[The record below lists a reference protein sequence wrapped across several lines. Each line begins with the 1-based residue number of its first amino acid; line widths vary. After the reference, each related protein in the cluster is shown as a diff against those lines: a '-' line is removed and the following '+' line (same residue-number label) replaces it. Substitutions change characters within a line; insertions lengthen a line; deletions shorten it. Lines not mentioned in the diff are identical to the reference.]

1 MITLGEKKKSLWENS
16 LFFMTYRLFNAFF
29 PLVTSAYIARVL
41 MPEGVGKIAV
51 AQNIV
56 TYFTY
61 IAALGMP
68 TYGMRVMAR
77 NRESNRRNMVFSE
90 LFTINGVSSII
101 CTIAYSCFLMFFLH
115 DKVDIELYL
124 IFGILIAFNI
134 INVDWVYQGLEEYK
148 YISIRSFAIKLI
160 SFFLTLIFVRE
171 KNDLCI
177 YALILCF
184 ATVGNYVF
192 NIWNLLRK
200 KIVNYTYH
208 GLRIIMHLRPLLV
221 LFASSIAIELYTLVD
236 TTMLG
241 ATCADEIVGYYT
253 NSIKIV
259 KTVIICFV
267 AISAVAAPAISN
279 LFGKND
285 KEEIKKI
292 ISKMFSVLFI
302 IAVPATVG
310 LFLIS
315 NLLIPSFFGGAFVP
329 AITTLKILSF
339 LILPISLSTFFG
351 GQILCSVDQEK
362 KMLIA
367 TIAGAITN
375 IILNSILIRLYQQN
389 GAAVASVISE
399 IVVALIDCFF
409 VIKLIGF
416 RIKVYDIFSCCLSA
430 LVMGLIVFALMNTL
444 TIGSVPK
451 MLICIMVG
459 GMGYACMLIFSR
471 NSLAKEFI
479 AIVRRR
485 MTK

>member
-1 MITLGEKKKSLWENS
+1 
-16 LFFMTYRLFNAFF
+16 
-29 PLVTSAYIARVL
+29 
-41 MPEGVGKIAV
+41 
-51 AQNIV
+51 
-56 TYFTY
+56 
-61 IAALGMP
+61 
-68 TYGMRVMAR
+68 
-77 NRESNRRNMVFSE
+77 
-90 LFTINGVSSII
+90 
-101 CTIAYSCFLMFFLH
+101 
-115 DKVDIELYL
+115 
-124 IFGILIAFNI
+124 
-134 INVDWVYQGLEEYK
+134 
-148 YISIRSFAIKLI
+148 
-160 SFFLTLIFVRE
+160 
-171 KNDLCI
+171 
-177 YALILCF
+177 
-184 ATVGNYVF
+184 
-192 NIWNLLRK
+192 
-200 KIVNYTYH
+200 
-208 GLRIIMHLRPLLV
+208 
-221 LFASSIAIELYTLVD
+221 
-236 TTMLG
+236 MLG

-253 NSIKIV
+253 NSMKIV
-259 KTVIICFV
+259 KTVISCFV

-279 LFGKND
+279 HFGKND

-310 LFLIS
+310 LLLIS

-451 MLICIMVG
+451 MLICIIVG
-459 GMGYACMLIFSR
+459 GMGYACMLILSR

>member
-1 MITLGEKKKSLWENS
+1 MIALGEKKNSLWENS

-41 MPEGVGKIAV
+41 LPEGVGKIAV

-68 TYGMRVMAR
+68 TYGMRVIAR
-77 NRESNRRNMVFSE
+77 NRDCNRRNVIFSE
-90 LFTINGVSSII
+90 LFTINCISSII
-101 CTIAYSCFLMFFLH
+101 CAIAYYCLLKFCLH

-192 NIWNLLRK
+192 NICNLLRK
-200 KIVNYTYH
+200 KIVNYTCR
-208 GLRIIMHLRPLLV
+208 GLHIIKHLKPLLV

-253 NSIKIV
+253 NSMKIV

-279 LFGKND
+279 HYGKND
-285 KEEIKKI
+285 REEIKKI
-292 ISKMFSVLFI
+292 ISKMLSVLFI

-310 LFLIS
+310 LFLVS
-315 NLLIPSFFGGAFVP
+315 NLLIPSFFGVAFVP
-329 AITTLKILSF
+329 AITTLKILSL

-367 TIAGAITN
+367 TIAGALIN
-375 IILNSILIRLYQQN
+375 IILNSILVRMYQQN

-399 IVVALIDCFF
+399 IVVAFIDCFF
-409 VIKLIGF
+409 VVKLIGF
-416 RIKVYDIFSCCLSA
+416 RIKVSDIFSCCLST
-430 LVMGLIVFALMNTL
+430 LVMGLIVFALINTL
-444 TIGSVPK
+444 TISSVPK
-451 MLICIMVG
+451 MLICVIVG
-459 GMGYACMLIFSR
+459 GIGYACMLILSC

-485 MTK
+485 LKK